1 MRGPHL
7 TSPLPPSNL
16 SVAAVVSTSHSWRE
30 KPEAHLPLYPWVCVC
45 VLSCFSC
52 VRLFSMIWTIAHQ
65 ASLSMGFFRQEY
77 WSGLSCPP
85 PGDLPDTG
93 IKPLSSASPALAGEF
108 FTTSATWEDRTLGWE
123 CALLLSSHL
132 AFFQLILTQ
141 PLLSCWTGFPKL
153 LITSYCFSLKRLH
166 LT

>member
-16 SVAAVVSTSHSWRE
+16 SVAAVVSASHSWRE

-52 VRLFSMIWTIAHQ
+52 VRLFSMLWTIAHQ

-77 WSGLSCPP
+77 WSGLPCPS
-85 PGDLPDTG
+85 PGIIPTQG
-93 IKPLSSASPALAGEF
+93 LSLSLLCLLHWQAGSLLLASPEKPNIAILFSRSVVSDPLQPHGLQHARLPCP
-108 FTTSATWEDRTLGWE
+108 SP
-123 CALLLSSHL
+123 SS
-132 AFFQLILTQ
+132 T
-141 PLLSCWTGFPKL
+141 
-153 LITSYCFSLKRLH
+153 
-166 LT
+166 